1 LSNISS
7 WQGKT
12 ALARCSHNGPQHE
25 NNADADFLNWKRF
38 LYFQLGNHIR
48 HGGPVLL
55 LGGIVRAAT
64 DLLLLLGLLALLIDT
79 LGDHLV
85 VHLGLGLRLLDAGAD
100 GRLPLALALASQ
112 REREKEQKAW
122 R

>member
-1 LSNISS
+1 M
-7 WQGKT
+7 
-12 ALARCSHNGPQHE
+12 
-25 NNADADFLNWKRF
+25 
-38 LYFQLGNHIR
+38 
-48 HGGPVLL
+48 
-55 LGGIVRAAT
+55 RAAT